1 MTRIY
6 INLPVSDLPKSIAF
20 YTALWFTNV
29 SEMTDE
35 HAGMMMYGDNLYLM
49 LLTHDFMKKFLPAS
63 KTIADS
69 KQTCQVLN
77 ALEMD
82 SKEAVDA
89 LFDKA
94 IAAWGIKTI
103 DTYDM
108 WWFMYGRDFE
118 DLDGHIWEAFW
129 MDMSKIPQAE

>member
-1 MTRIY
+1 M
-6 INLPVSDLPKSIAF
+6 SGDDAS
-20 YTALWFTNV
+20 
-29 SEMTDE
+29 
-35 HAGMMMYGDNLYLM
+35 GMLYGDNLYVM

-82 SKEAVDA
+82 NKEAVDA

-94 IAAWGIKTI
+94 IAA
-103 DTYDM
+103 
-108 WWFMYGRDFE
+108 
-118 DLDGHIWEAFW
+118 
-129 MDMSKIPQAE
+129 

>member
-1 MTRIY
+1 MTNIY
-6 INLPVSDLPKSIAF
+6 INLPVTDLPKSVEF
-20 YTALWFTNV
+20 YKALWFTQV
-29 SEMTDE
+29 AEMSGDD
-35 HAGMMMYGDNLYLM
+35 ASGMLYGDNLYVM

-82 SKEAVDA
+82 NKEAVDA

-94 IAAWGIKTI
+94 IAAWWIKTI

-118 DLDGHIWEAFW
+118 DLDGHIWEVFW
-129 MDMSKIPQAE
+129 MDMSKMPQA